1 MVKQKSLPQEQQQHT
16 NANQYKTLKLLE
28 WKSSIMSPLG
38 REALI
43 LVAYYASIER
53 GLKTVVD
60 VKGDEPF

>member
-1 MVKQKSLPQEQQQHT
+1 
-16 NANQYKTLKLLE
+16 
-28 WKSSIMSPLG
+28 MSPLG